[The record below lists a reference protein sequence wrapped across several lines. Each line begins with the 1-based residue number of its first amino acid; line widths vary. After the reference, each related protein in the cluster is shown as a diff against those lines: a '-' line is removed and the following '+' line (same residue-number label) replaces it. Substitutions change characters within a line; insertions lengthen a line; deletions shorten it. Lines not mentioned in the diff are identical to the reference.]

1 MSKSD
6 DTFADDTTESVFKSY
21 LLDVRIVE
29 YHPLDADGPRYRFEA
44 PQHTEITFDDADTAE
59 LYADVY
65 FDVNGFQEAGTGDRG
80 VPPEIIQAGKDT
92 VAVYFLTMPGVDVN
106 WVASFYGVK
115 PTKIERYVSWVHERA
130 KEIRAGAKAQGMS

>member
-1 MSKSD
+1 MSKSNE
-6 DTFADDTTESVFKSY
+6 TAADDTTESVFREY
-21 LLDVRIVE
+21 ILDVRVVE
-29 YHPLDADGPRYRFEA
+29 YHPSDSDRPQYRFEA
-44 PQHTEITFDDADTAE
+44 PQHTEVIFDDPDLAE

-92 VAVYFLTMPGVDVN
+92 VAAYFLTMPGTDVN

-115 PTKIERYVSWVHERA
+115 PTKVERYVSWVHDRA
-130 KEIRAGAKAQGMS
+130 EEIREGARAQGRE